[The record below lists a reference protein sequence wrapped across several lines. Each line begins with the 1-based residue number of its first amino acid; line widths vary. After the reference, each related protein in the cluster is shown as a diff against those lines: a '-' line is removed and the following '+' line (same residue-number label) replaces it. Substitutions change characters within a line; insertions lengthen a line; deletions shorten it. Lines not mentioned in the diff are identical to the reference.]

1 MKHLFICV
9 FALFSASIAVNA
21 QEEVY
26 DANGRQD
33 PSTIWIN
40 KVDDG
45 EEWRDENRWHDPFDI
60 YSGPVL
66 GVIAS
71 NLTDYDSD
79 FVFSPYIGGILHAY
93 FNNHFAMSLEFSYT
107 RTGARNAWTKFMTEE
122 QAEQQNVLRGPY
134 SYNIDKFNTIYKLR
148 WYPIRRFDLMA
159 GLMFGVHFNA
169 KCLIDGTESDI
180 KNHIRKR
187 SGHVIGGVG
196 YEINDH
202 IAIEGYYGFPLAK
215 LAKTEK
221 GRQALN
227 NAREHIFLLTVGYR
241 FKLY

>member
-71 NLTDYDSD
+71 NLTDYELSFCICLD
-79 FVFSPYIGGILHAY
+79 
-93 FNNHFAMSLEFSYT
+93 
-107 RTGARNAWTKFMTEE
+107 
-122 QAEQQNVLRGPY
+122 
-134 SYNIDKFNTIYKLR
+134 
-148 WYPIRRFDLMA
+148 
-159 GLMFGVHFNA
+159 
-169 KCLIDGTESDI
+169 KCLIYLFDW
-180 KNHIRKR
+180 
-187 SGHVIGGVG
+187 
-196 YEINDH
+196 INVL
-202 IAIEGYYGFPLAK
+202 IINFLQLRLRLGREGQQK
-215 LAKTEK
+215 KE
-221 GRQALN
+221 
-227 NAREHIFLLTVGYR
+227 
-241 FKLY
+241 